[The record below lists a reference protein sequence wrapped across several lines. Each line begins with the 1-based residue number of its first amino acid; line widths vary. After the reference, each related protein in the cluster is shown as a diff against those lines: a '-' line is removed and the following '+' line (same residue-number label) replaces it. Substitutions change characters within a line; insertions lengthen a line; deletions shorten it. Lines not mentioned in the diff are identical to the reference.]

1 MKTRKL
7 KFWIL
12 ILIRTDILQGQA
24 LFIRVK
30 QKILFHFRTRDR
42 QKRQTD
48 RKDRQAEMTDRQKRQ
63 TSRKDRQAEM
73 TLRHNKHW
81 QKIPKDRKGRHREIK
96 QIDRIENTDRKD
108 RHTDRQTDNL

>member
-1 MKTRKL
+1 MMNVAQRWLIITTTDKNYVIMKTRKL

-48 RKDRQAEMTDRQKRQ
+48 RKDRQAEMTDRQKR
-63 TSRKDRQAEM
+63 
-73 TLRHNKHW
+73 
-81 QKIPKDRKGRHREIK
+81 
-96 QIDRIENTDRKD
+96 
-108 RHTDRQTDNL
+108 